1 MGFWG
6 TPIVEV
12 RIMLRQLRKRHREGQ
27 FRRYLK
33 KTVLDFLYCFW
44 LIPVIFFV
52 SCVDLSSDE
61 DNNEPKISEVW
72 VIQRVDISI
81 DARDGNH
88 YSYSFTDKAHFDN
101 LVYEDNY
108 GYWSGIANVV
118 TPFAYVLFDKGRIAC
133 LESSDDYEK
142 FKKNPR
148 IVNSHNSEYYMMHYK
163 IENNKMYFNLDSY
176 ENDPDDYFAFYV
188 LSNKKSS
195 IVLEIRDDATATT
208 GYYHFKVPQEA
219 WHVTLYE
226 DSHYCYT
233 AYYAKEHR

>member
-1 MGFWG
+1 M
-6 TPIVEV
+6 
-12 RIMLRQLRKRHREGQ
+12 
-27 FRRYLK
+27 
-33 KTVLDFLYCFW
+33 
-44 LIPVIFFV
+44 FV
-52 SCVDLSSDE
+52 SFFFINYFSRGIIFLKSFVSFL
-61 DNNEPKISEVW
+61 VFL
-72 VIQRVDISI
+72 I
-81 DARDGNH
+81 D
-88 YSYSFTDKAHFDN
+88 
-101 LVYEDNY
+101 
-108 GYWSGIANVV
+108 
-118 TPFAYVLFDKGRIAC
+118 YVLFDKGRITC
-133 LESSDDYEK
+133 LESSEDYEK

-148 IVNSHNSEYYMMHYK
+148 IVNSYNSEYYMMHYK

-233 AYYAKEHR
+233 AYYRKEHL